1 MPYFSESSE
10 QEMGEDSSR
19 CSDLTNPLVYFCR
32 FRMGTVFSRGCASD
46 GCIIRCPNDTLR
58 SSTISD
64 GITFP
69 STMANVTDLQTKYS
83 KLAQEYSKLRAQ
95 NQVLKKAV
103 VDEQANSL
111 SLKEQLKQRDQS
123 LRKQEQE
130 MDSLSFRNQQLAKR
144 VELLQEELAV
154 SEAKGK
160 KGKSKGDSPPQ
171 HGLETQNVFDEDLQK
186 KIEENE
192 RLHIQFYEADEKH
205 RRQEAELKT
214 RLQELEKD
222 SEQHQ
227 AVVDGLTTKYMESI
241 ERLQGDKA
249 RLEVKAQTLEREAKE
264 CRMRTEECQQQLRRC
279 QTELNRQV
287 KQSSSV
293 IQEKVPFNDTKF
305 SDYNSLNVPPHNRRH
320 QLKARD
326 VAGQALGFI
335 QDLVAALLNFHSY
348 TEQRV
353 HIYPLDSSIETIS
366 PLNQKFS
373 QYLHENAAYVRPLE
387 DSFLQLH
394 QSITEDTVTVLE
406 TVVKLKTFADHF
418 SSYTHFLQ
426 KILPYQLKS
435 LEEECEA
442 PLCTAALTAKNQE
455 LQSDMKRVTSVFEKL
470 QNYINIL
477 ALPSVRQD
485 AVPQS
490 STSAV
495 FTQLAACL
503 HSLNDAIKGESTI
516 ATFFSNNLD
525 FFTSPGYSPRG
536 STVALNPLQA
546 ESMLANKKKAAAYI
560 HAIKKPRPQSVPYRE
575 ALSNRRILNSS
586 TESREGLTQQRSH
599 LAKIYNQ
606 ALWTVQ
612 PRMSQCVSRV
622 YNNRDKPS
630 FHKLTVRSSPLPV
643 GLLQVQQSQ
652 EKIARLEQEKEHW
665 LLEAQ
670 LGKVRLEKE
679 NQRIAD
685 LEAQLAAAL
694 GGSPNL
700 QASAASTLAQSHEEA
715 DREQKAAG
723 KETTLCTSLVGDEES
738 REQLIKTHYMAR
750 VGELTTQLQISDSK
764 AVHFHSECRAL
775 AKRLAIAEKSRE
787 ALSEEVKVANQNI
800 TRLQDELTT
809 TKRSYEDQLS
819 MMSDHLCSMNE
830 TLSKQKEEIDTLKLG
845 SKSAAA
851 VVVSKELVLSETCA
865 KYDKSSDNLTQ
876 DYQNKG
882 AEPDPEAGLRVRDVG
897 LDFYGQ
903 MRLQHI
909 ESGFSVASV
918 DVPQSRAAST
928 SKDRLID

>member
-1 MPYFSESSE
+1 
-10 QEMGEDSSR
+10 
-19 CSDLTNPLVYFCR
+19 
-32 FRMGTVFSRGCASD
+32 
-46 GCIIRCPNDTLR
+46 
-58 SSTISD
+58 
-64 GITFP
+64 
-69 STMANVTDLQTKYS
+69 MANVTDLQTKYS

-103 VDEQANSL
+103 VDEQASTV
-111 SLKEQLKQRDQS
+111 SLKEQLKHRDQS

-154 SEAKGK
+154 SEAKSK
-160 KGKSKGDSPPQ
+160 KGKSKVDSPSQ
-171 HGLETQNVFDEDLQK
+171 HGLETQSVFDEDLQK

-192 RLHIQFYEADEKH
+192 RLHIQFYEADEQH
-205 RRQEAELKT
+205 RRQEAELRG
-214 RLQELEKD
+214 RLQELERD

-227 AVVDGLTTKYMESI
+227 TVVDGLTAKYIDTI
-241 ERLQGDKA
+241 ERLQSDKA

-264 CRMRTEECQQQLRRC
+264 CRVRTEECQQQLRRC
-279 QTELNRQV
+279 QSELNRQV

-326 VAGQALGFI
+326 VAGQALSFI

-353 HIYPLDSSIETIS
+353 HIYPRDSSIEPIS

-394 QSITEDTVTVLE
+394 QSITEDTLPTI
-406 TVVKLKTFADHF
+406 T
-418 SSYTHFLQ
+418 Q
-426 KILPYQLKS
+426 K
-435 LEEECEA
+435 
-442 PLCTAALTAKNQE
+442 LCTTSECLLGSLGSLT
-455 LQSDMKRVTSVFEKL
+455 
-470 QNYINIL
+470 
-477 ALPSVRQD
+477 
-485 AVPQS
+485 S
-490 STSAV
+490 STG
-495 FTQLAACL
+495 
-503 HSLNDAIKGESTI
+503 KI

-536 STVALNPLQA
+536 GTVTLNPLQA

-560 HAIKKPRPQSVPYRE
+560 FILNAA
-575 ALSNRRILNSS
+575 ALSLPSTFTQPSS
-586 TESREGLTQQRSH
+586 
-599 LAKIYNQ
+599 
-606 ALWTVQ
+606 
-612 PRMSQCVSRV
+612 
-622 YNNRDKPS
+622 
-630 FHKLTVRSSPLPV
+630 HKLTVRSSPLPV

-694 GGSPNL
+694 GGSPNT
-700 QASAASTLAQSHEEA
+700 QAAAASTLAQSHEEA
-715 DREQKAAG
+715 EKELQKAVG
-723 KETTLCTSLVGDEES
+723 KETTLCTSLVRSLRWLLCSLVFAYEDS

-787 ALSEEVKVANQNI
+787 TLSEEVKRANQNI

-830 TLSKQKEEIDTLKLG
+830 TLSKQREEIDTLKLG
-845 SKSAAA
+845 SKGN
-851 VVVSKELVLSETCA
+851 A
-865 KYDKSSDNLTQ
+865 KK
-876 DYQNKG
+876 NKG
-882 AEPDPEAGLRVRDVG
+882 R
-897 LDFYGQ
+897 
-903 MRLQHI
+903 
-909 ESGFSVASV
+909 
-918 DVPQSRAAST
+918 
-928 SKDRLID
+928 

>member
-1 MPYFSESSE
+1 
-10 QEMGEDSSR
+10 
-19 CSDLTNPLVYFCR
+19 
-32 FRMGTVFSRGCASD
+32 
-46 GCIIRCPNDTLR
+46 
-58 SSTISD
+58 
-64 GITFP
+64 
-69 STMANVTDLQTKYS
+69 MANVTDLQTKYS

-103 VDEQANSL
+103 VDEQANSA
-111 SLKEQLKQRDQS
+111 SLKDQLKQRDQS

-144 VELLQEELAV
+144 VELLQEELAACEV
-154 SEAKGK
+154 KSK
-160 KGKSKGDSPPQ
+160 KGKGKGDSPLQP
-171 HGLETQNVFDEDLQK
+171 GLQTQSVFNEDLQK

-192 RLHIQFYEADEKH
+192 RLHIQFYEADEQH
-205 RRQEAELKT
+205 RKKEAELRA
-214 RLQELEKD
+214 RLQKLEGD
-222 SEQHQ
+222 AEEHQ
-227 AVVDGLTTKYMESI
+227 AVVDGLTTKYVETI
-241 ERLQGDKA
+241 ERLQSDKA
-249 RLEVKAQTLEREAKE
+249 RLELKTQTLEREAKD

-279 QTELNRQV
+279 QSELSRQV

-305 SDYNSLNVPPHNRRH
+305 SDYNSLNVPSHNRRH

-326 VAGQALGFI
+326 VTSQALSFI
-335 QDLVAALLNFHSY
+335 QDLVAALLNFHTY

-353 HIYPLDSSIETIS
+353 HIYPLDSSIEPIS

-387 DSFLQLH
+387 DSFLQLY

-406 TVVKLKTFADHF
+406 TVVTLRNFAENF
-418 SSYTHFLQ
+418 SSYTHFLL

-442 PLCTAALTAKNQE
+442 PLCTAALMAKNRE
-455 LQSDMKRVTSVFEKL
+455 LQSDMKKVTTVFEKM
-470 QNYINIL
+470 QKYISLL
-477 ALPSVRQD
+477 ALPCVRQD
-485 AVPQS
+485 AMPQS

-495 FTQLAACL
+495 FTQLAANL
-503 HSLNDAIKGESTI
+503 HSLHDAIKEMSKHYNQKAGIEQELPTVTQKLCTTTECLLGSLGSLTSITGKI

-536 STVALNPLQA
+536 CTVSLNPLQA

-560 HAIKKPRPQSVPYRE
+560 HTIKTARPQSVPYRE
-575 ALSNRRILNSS
+575 ALSNRRILTSS
-586 TESREGLTQQRSH
+586 TESREGLTQ
-599 LAKIYNQ
+599 
-606 ALWTVQ
+606 
-612 PRMSQCVSRV
+612 
-622 YNNRDKPS
+622 
-630 FHKLTVRSSPLPV
+630 
-643 GLLQVQQSQ
+643 QVQQSQ

-694 GGSPNL
+694 GGS
-700 QASAASTLAQSHEEA
+700 QSSQTAADGRLAQSHEEA
-715 DREQKAAG
+715 ETLQKATG
-723 KETTLCTSLVGDEES
+723 KETTLCTSLVGMLCTTPTNEHVGDEES

-775 AKRLAIAEKSRE
+775 AKRLTIAEKARE
-787 ALSEEVKVANQNI
+787 TLSEEVKLANENI

-830 TLSKQKEEIDTLKLG
+830 TLSKQREEIDTLKLG
-845 SKSAAA
+845 GKANAKKNKS
-851 VVVSKELVLSETCA
+851 
-865 KYDKSSDNLTQ
+865 
-876 DYQNKG
+876 
-882 AEPDPEAGLRVRDVG
+882 R
-897 LDFYGQ
+897 
-903 MRLQHI
+903 
-909 ESGFSVASV
+909 
-918 DVPQSRAAST
+918 
-928 SKDRLID
+928 

>member
-1 MPYFSESSE
+1 
-10 QEMGEDSSR
+10 
-19 CSDLTNPLVYFCR
+19 
-32 FRMGTVFSRGCASD
+32 
-46 GCIIRCPNDTLR
+46 
-58 SSTISD
+58 
-64 GITFP
+64 
-69 STMANVTDLQTKYS
+69 MANVTDLQTKYS

-103 VDEQANSL
+103 VDEQANSA
-111 SLKEQLKQRDQS
+111 SLKDQLKQRDQS

-144 VELLQEELAV
+144 VELLQEELAA
-154 SEAKGK
+154 SEGRSK
-160 KGKSKGDSPPQ
+160 KGKGKGDSPLQP
-171 HGLETQNVFDEDLQK
+171 GLQTQSVFNEDLQK

-192 RLHIQFYEADEKH
+192 RLHIQFYEADEQH
-205 RRQEAELKT
+205 RKKEAEL
-214 RLQELEKD
+214 RARLEKL
-222 SEQHQ
+222 EGEAEEHQ
-227 AVVDGLTTKYMESI
+227 AVVDGLTTKYVETI

-249 RLEVKAQTLEREAKE
+249 RLELKTQTLEREAKD

-279 QTELNRQV
+279 QSELSRQV

-305 SDYNSLNVPPHNRRH
+305 SDYNSLNVPSHNRRH

-326 VAGQALGFI
+326 VTSQALSFI
-335 QDLVAALLNFHSY
+335 QDLVAALLNFHTY

-353 HIYPLDSSIETIS
+353 HIYPLDSSIEPIS

-387 DSFLQLH
+387 DSFLQLY

-406 TVVKLKTFADHF
+406 TVVMLRNFAENF
-418 SSYTHFLQ
+418 SSYTHFLL

-442 PLCTAALTAKNQE
+442 PLCTAALMAKNRE
-455 LQSDMKRVTSVFEKL
+455 LQSDMKKVTTVFEKM
-470 QNYINIL
+470 QNYINLL

-485 AVPQS
+485 AMPQS

-495 FTQLAACL
+495 FTQLAASL
-503 HSLNDAIKGESTI
+503 HSLHDAIKEMSKHYNQKASIEQELPTVTQKLCTTTECLLGSLGSLTSVTGKI

-536 STVALNPLQA
+536 CAVSLNPLQA

-560 HAIKKPRPQSVPYRE
+560 DAIKTARPQSVPYRE
-575 ALSNRRILNSS
+575 ALSNRRILTSS
-586 TESREGLTQQRSH
+586 TESREGLTQ
-599 LAKIYNQ
+599 
-606 ALWTVQ
+606 
-612 PRMSQCVSRV
+612 
-622 YNNRDKPS
+622 
-630 FHKLTVRSSPLPV
+630 
-643 GLLQVQQSQ
+643 QVQQSQ

-694 GGSPNL
+694 GGS
-700 QASAASTLAQSHEEA
+700 QSSQTATDGRLTQSNEEA
-715 DREQKAAG
+715 ETAQKAAG
-723 KETTLCTSLVGDEES
+723 KEMTLCTSLVGMLCTTPTNEHVGDEES
-738 REQLIKTHYMAR
+738 REQLIKTHYMTR
-750 VGELTTQLQISDSK
+750 VGELTTQLQVSDSK

-775 AKRLAIAEKSRE
+775 AKRLTIAEKARE
-787 ALSEEVKVANQNI
+787 TLSEEVKLANENI

-830 TLSKQKEEIDTLKLG
+830 TLSKQREEIDMLKLG
-845 SKSAAA
+845 GKANAKKNKS
-851 VVVSKELVLSETCA
+851 
-865 KYDKSSDNLTQ
+865 
-876 DYQNKG
+876 
-882 AEPDPEAGLRVRDVG
+882 R
-897 LDFYGQ
+897 
-903 MRLQHI
+903 
-909 ESGFSVASV
+909 
-918 DVPQSRAAST
+918 
-928 SKDRLID
+928 

>member
-1 MPYFSESSE
+1 
-10 QEMGEDSSR
+10 
-19 CSDLTNPLVYFCR
+19 
-32 FRMGTVFSRGCASD
+32 
-46 GCIIRCPNDTLR
+46 
-58 SSTISD
+58 
-64 GITFP
+64 
-69 STMANVTDLQTKYS
+69 MANVTDLQTKYS

-95 NQVLKKAV
+95 NQVLKKGV
-103 VDEQANSL
+103 VDEQANSA
-111 SLKEQLKQRDQS
+111 SFKEQLKQRDQS

-144 VELLQEELAV
+144 VELLQEELA
-154 SEAKGK
+154 
-160 KGKSKGDSPPQ
+160 SKADSPSQ
-171 HGLETQNVFDEDLQK
+171 HGLETQCVFDEDLQK

-192 RLHIQFYEADEKH
+192 RLHIQFYEAGEQH
-205 RRQEAELKT
+205 SRQESELKT

-227 AVVDGLTTKYMESI
+227 AVVGRLTTKYMETI
-241 ERLQGDKA
+241 ERLQSDKA
-249 RLEVKAQTLEREAKE
+249 RLEIKSQTLEREAKE
-264 CRMRTEECQQQLRRC
+264 CRMRTEECQQQLRLS
-279 QTELNRQV
+279 QSELNRQV

-293 IQEKVPFNDTKF
+293 IQEKVPFNDTKLIG
-305 SDYNSLNVPPHNRRH
+305 YNSLNVPPHNRRH

-326 VAGQALGFI
+326 VAGQALSFI

-353 HIYPLDSSIETIS
+353 HIYPLDSSIEPIS

-387 DSFLQLH
+387 DSFLHLH

-406 TVVKLKTFADHF
+406 TVVKLKSFADHF

-435 LEEECEA
+435 LEEECDT

-455 LQSDMKRVTSVFEKL
+455 LQSDMKRLTSVFEKM
-470 QNYINIL
+470 QSYINLL

-485 AVPQS
+485 AMPQS

-503 HSLNDAIKGESTI
+503 HSLHDAIKEMSKHYNQKASLEQELPTITQKLCTTTECLLGSLGSLTSSTGKI

-525 FFTSPGYSPRG
+525 FFTSSGYSPRG
-536 STVALNPLQA
+536 STLALNPLQA

-560 HAIKKPRPQSVPYRE
+560 SALKKARPQSVPYSD
-575 ALSNRRILNSS
+575 ALSNRRVLTSS
-586 TESREGLTQQRSH
+586 TESREGL
-599 LAKIYNQ
+599 
-606 ALWTVQ
+606 
-612 PRMSQCVSRV
+612 SQ
-622 YNNRDKPS
+622 
-630 FHKLTVRSSPLPV
+630 
-643 GLLQVQQSQ
+643 QVQQSQ
-652 EKIARLEQEKEHW
+652 DKIARLEQEKEHW

-685 LEAQLAAAL
+685 LEAQLAAAQ
-694 GGSPNL
+694 GGSLNSPP
-700 QASAASTLAQSHEEA
+700 AAASTPVQSQEEA
-715 DREQKAAG
+715 EMEPSSGEREA
-723 KETTLCTSLVGDEES
+723 TLCTSLVGMLCTTPSVEHVGDEES
-738 REQLIKTHYMAR
+738 RETLIKTHYMAR

-787 ALSEEVKVANQNI
+787 TLTEEIKLATQKI
-800 TRLQDELTT
+800 TRLQDELAT

-830 TLSKQKEEIDTLKLG
+830 TLSKQREEIDTLKLG
-845 SKSAAA
+845 SKGN
-851 VVVSKELVLSETCA
+851 A
-865 KYDKSSDNLTQ
+865 KK
-876 DYQNKG
+876 NKG
-882 AEPDPEAGLRVRDVG
+882 R
-897 LDFYGQ
+897 
-903 MRLQHI
+903 
-909 ESGFSVASV
+909 
-918 DVPQSRAAST
+918 
-928 SKDRLID
+928 

>member
-1 MPYFSESSE
+1 MLPAYHKLPCVPILTTDDVLCCHVPCLNIFS
-10 QEMGEDSSR
+10 
-19 CSDLTNPLVYFCR
+19 
-32 FRMGTVFSRGCASD
+32 VFS
-46 GCIIRCPNDTLR
+46 
-58 SSTISD
+58 
-64 GITFP
+64 
-69 STMANVTDLQTKYS
+69 Q
-83 KLAQEYSKLRAQ
+83 LRAQ

-103 VDEQANSL
+103 VDEQANSA

-144 VELLQEELAV
+144 VELLQEELAA

-160 KGKSKGDSPPQ
+160 KGKTKGDSPSQ
-171 HGLETQNVFDEDLQK
+171 HGLQTQSVFDEDLQK

-205 RRQEAELKT
+205 RRQEAELRA
-214 RLQELEKD
+214 RLEELEKD

-227 AVVDGLTTKYMESI
+227 GVVDGLTTKYMETI

-279 QTELNRQV
+279 QSELNRQV

-326 VAGQALGFI
+326 VAGQALSFL

-353 HIYPLDSSIETIS
+353 HIYPLDSSIEPIS

-373 QYLHENAAYVRPLE
+373 QYLHENAAFVRPLE

-394 QSITEDTVTVLE
+394 QSITEDTLPTVT
-406 TVVKLKTFADHF
+406 
-418 SSYTHFLQ
+418 Q
-426 KILPYQLKS
+426 K
-435 LEEECEA
+435 
-442 PLCTAALTAKNQE
+442 LCTTTECLLGSLGSLTN
-455 LQSDMKRVTSVFEKL
+455 
-470 QNYINIL
+470 
-477 ALPSVRQD
+477 
-485 AVPQS
+485 
-490 STSAV
+490 STG
-495 FTQLAACL
+495 
-503 HSLNDAIKGESTI
+503 KI

-525 FFTSPGYSPRG
+525 FFTSSGYSPRG

-546 ESMLANKKKAAAYI
+546 DSMLANKKKAAAYI
-560 HAIKKPRPQSVPYRE
+560 HPRPQSVPYRE
-575 ALSNRRILNSS
+575 ALSNRRILTSS
-586 TESREGLTQQRSH
+586 TESREGLTQ
-599 LAKIYNQ
+599 
-606 ALWTVQ
+606 
-612 PRMSQCVSRV
+612 
-622 YNNRDKPS
+622 
-630 FHKLTVRSSPLPV
+630 
-643 GLLQVQQSQ
+643 QVQQSQ

-694 GGSPNL
+694 GGSPNS
-700 QASAASTLAQSHEEA
+700 QTAAASTLSAQSHEEA
-715 DREQKAAG
+715 GTEQKAAG
-723 KETTLCTSLVGDEES
+723 KETTLCTSLGVLSFFSCSSPVGDEES

-787 ALSEEVKVANQNI
+787 TLSEEVKLANQNI
-800 TRLQDELTT
+800 TRLQDELAT

-830 TLSKQKEEIDTLKLG
+830 TLSKQREEIDTLKLG
-845 SKSAAA
+845 SKGN
-851 VVVSKELVLSETCA
+851 A
-865 KYDKSSDNLTQ
+865 KKNKS
-876 DYQNKG
+876 
-882 AEPDPEAGLRVRDVG
+882 R
-897 LDFYGQ
+897 
-903 MRLQHI
+903 
-909 ESGFSVASV
+909 
-918 DVPQSRAAST
+918 
-928 SKDRLID
+928 

>member
-1 MPYFSESSE
+1 
-10 QEMGEDSSR
+10 
-19 CSDLTNPLVYFCR
+19 
-32 FRMGTVFSRGCASD
+32 
-46 GCIIRCPNDTLR
+46 
-58 SSTISD
+58 
-64 GITFP
+64 
-69 STMANVTDLQTKYS
+69 MANVTDLQTKYS

-103 VDEQANSL
+103 VDEQASTV

-144 VELLQEELAV
+144 VELLQEELA
-154 SEAKGK
+154 
-160 KGKSKGDSPPQ
+160 SKVDSPSQ
-171 HGLETQNVFDEDLQK
+171 HGLETQSVFDEDLQK

-192 RLHIQFYEADEKH
+192 RLHIQFYEADEQH
-205 RRQEAELKT
+205 RRQEAELRG
-214 RLQELEKD
+214 RLQELERD

-227 AVVDGLTTKYMESI
+227 TVVDGLTAKYIDTI
-241 ERLQGDKA
+241 ERLQSDKA

-264 CRMRTEECQQQLRRC
+264 CRVRTEECQQQLRRC
-279 QTELNRQV
+279 QSELNRQV

-326 VAGQALGFI
+326 VAGQALSFI

-353 HIYPLDSSIETIS
+353 HIYPRDSSIEPIS

-406 TVVKLKTFADHF
+406 TVVKLKSFADNF

-455 LQSDMKRVTSVFEKL
+455 LQGDMKRVTSVFEKL
-470 QNYINIL
+470 QSYINIL

-485 AVPQS
+485 AMLPS

-503 HSLNDAIKGESTI
+503 HSLHDAIKEMSKHYNQKAGLEQELPTITQKLCTTSECLLGSLGSLTSSTGKI

-536 STVALNPLQA
+536 GTVTLNPLQA
-546 ESMLANKKKAAAYI
+546 ESMLANKKKAAAYMY
-560 HAIKKPRPQSVPYRE
+560 AIKKPRPQSVPYRE
-575 ALSNRRILNSS
+575 ALSNRRILTSS
-586 TESREGLTQQRSH
+586 TESREGLTQ
-599 LAKIYNQ
+599 
-606 ALWTVQ
+606 
-612 PRMSQCVSRV
+612 
-622 YNNRDKPS
+622 
-630 FHKLTVRSSPLPV
+630 
-643 GLLQVQQSQ
+643 QVQQSQ

-694 GGSPNL
+694 GGSPNT
-700 QASAASTLAQSHEEA
+700 QAAAASTLAQSHEEA
-715 DREQKAAG
+715 EKELQKAVG
-723 KETTLCTSLVGDEES
+723 KETTLCTSLVGMLCTTPTVEHVGDEDS

-787 ALSEEVKVANQNI
+787 TLSEEVKRANQNI

-830 TLSKQKEEIDTLKLG
+830 TLSKQREEIDTLKLG
-845 SKSAAA
+845 SKGN
-851 VVVSKELVLSETCA
+851 A
-865 KYDKSSDNLTQ
+865 KK
-876 DYQNKG
+876 NKG
-882 AEPDPEAGLRVRDVG
+882 R
-897 LDFYGQ
+897 
-903 MRLQHI
+903 
-909 ESGFSVASV
+909 
-918 DVPQSRAAST
+918 
-928 SKDRLID
+928 

>member
-1 MPYFSESSE
+1 
-10 QEMGEDSSR
+10 
-19 CSDLTNPLVYFCR
+19 
-32 FRMGTVFSRGCASD
+32 
-46 GCIIRCPNDTLR
+46 
-58 SSTISD
+58 
-64 GITFP
+64 
-69 STMANVTDLQTKYS
+69 MANVTDLQTKYS
-83 KLAQEYSKLRAQ
+83 KLAQEFSKLRAQ

-111 SLKEQLKQRDQS
+111 SMKEQLKLRDQS

-144 VELLQEELAV
+144 VELLQEELAA
-154 SEAKGK
+154 SEAKGR
-160 KGKSKGDSPPQ
+160 KGKSKGDSPSQ
-171 HGLETQNVFDEDLQK
+171 HGLQTQSVFDEDLQK

-192 RLHIQFYEADEKH
+192 RLHIQFYEADELHK
-205 RRQEAELKT
+205 REEAELKS
-214 RLQELEKD
+214 RLEELERNA
-222 SEQHQ
+222 EQSQ
-227 AVVDGLTTKYMESI
+227 AVVDGLTAKYMETI

-249 RLEVKAQTLEREAKE
+249 RLEVKAQTLERESKD
-264 CRMRTEECQQQLRRC
+264 CRIRTEECQQQLRRC
-279 QTELNRQV
+279 QSDLNRQV

-305 SDYNSLNVPPHNRRH
+305 SDYNSLNVPSHNRRH

-326 VAGQALGFI
+326 IASQALSFI

-353 HIYPLDSSIETIS
+353 HIFPLDSSIEPIS

-387 DSFLQLH
+387 DSFLQLY
-394 QSITEDTVTVLE
+394 QSITEDTVTALE
-406 TVVKLKTFADHF
+406 TVVKLKSFAENF
-418 SSYTHFLQ
+418 FSYTHYLQ

-455 LQSDMKRVTSVFEKL
+455 LQSDMKKVTSVFEKL
-470 QNYINIL
+470 QNYINLL

-485 AVPQS
+485 AMPQT

-503 HSLNDAIKGESTI
+503 HSLHDAIKVLSKHYNQKASIEQELPTITQKLCTTTECLLGSLGSLTSITGKI

-525 FFTSPGYSPRG
+525 FFTLSGYSPRG
-536 STVALNPLQA
+536 GTVTLNPLQA
-546 ESMLANKKKAAAYI
+546 ESMLENKKKAAAYV
-560 HAIKKPRPQSVPYRE
+560 HAVKKVRSQSVPYNE
-575 ALSNRRILNSS
+575 ALSNRRVLTSS
-586 TESREGLTQQRSH
+586 TESREGLTQQVH
-599 LAKIYNQ
+599 
-606 ALWTVQ
+606 
-612 PRMSQCVSRV
+612 
-622 YNNRDKPS
+622 
-630 FHKLTVRSSPLPV
+630 
-643 GLLQVQQSQ
+643 QSQ

-679 NQRIAD
+679 NQRISD
-685 LEAQLAAAL
+685 LEVQLAAAL
-694 GGSPNL
+694 GGSPDSKSVP
-700 QASAASTLAQSHEEA
+700 ASMVTQSHTEEET
-715 DREQKAAG
+715 EQRAEG
-723 KETTLCTSLVGDEES
+723 KEMTLCNSLVGMLCTTPTVDHVGDDET
-738 REQLIKTHYMAR
+738 REQLIKTHYMSR

-787 ALSEEVKVANQNI
+787 ALSEEVKLANQNI
-800 TRLQDELTT
+800 TRLQDELAT

-830 TLSKQKEEIDTLKLG
+830 TLSKQREEIDTLKLG
-845 SKSAAA
+845 SK
-851 VVVSKELVLSETCA
+851 VNA
-865 KYDKSSDNLTQ
+865 KK
-876 DYQNKG
+876 NKG
-882 AEPDPEAGLRVRDVG
+882 R
-897 LDFYGQ
+897 
-903 MRLQHI
+903 
-909 ESGFSVASV
+909 
-918 DVPQSRAAST
+918 
-928 SKDRLID
+928 

>member
-1 MPYFSESSE
+1 
-10 QEMGEDSSR
+10 
-19 CSDLTNPLVYFCR
+19 
-32 FRMGTVFSRGCASD
+32 
-46 GCIIRCPNDTLR
+46 
-58 SSTISD
+58 
-64 GITFP
+64 
-69 STMANVTDLQTKYS
+69 MAADLQAKYS

-95 NQVLKKAV
+95 NQVLKKGV
-103 VDEQANSL
+103 VDEQASSA

-123 LRKQEQE
+123 LRKVEQE

-144 VELLQEELAV
+144 VELLQEELAT

-160 KGKSKGDSPPQ
+160 KGKNKGDSPSQ
-171 HGLETQNVFDEDLQK
+171 QGLQTQSVFDEDLQK
-186 KIEENE
+186 KIQENE
-192 RLHIQFYEADEKH
+192 RLHIQFYEADEQH
-205 RRQEAELKT
+205 RRQEAQLRV
-214 RLQELEKD
+214 RLEELERD

-227 AVVDGLTTKYMESI
+227 AVVDGLTTKYMETI
-241 ERLQGDKA
+241 ERLQSDKA
-249 RLEVKAQTLEREAKE
+249 RIEVKAQTLEREAKE

-279 QTELNRQV
+279 QSELNRQV

-326 VAGQALGFI
+326 VAGQALGFV

-353 HIYPLDSSIETIS
+353 HIYPLDSSIEPVS

-387 DSFLQLH
+387 DSLLQLH

-406 TVVKLKTFADHF
+406 TVDKLKNFADNF

-442 PLCTAALTAKNQE
+442 PLCTTALAAKNQE

-470 QNYINIL
+470 QNYINLL
-477 ALPSVRQD
+477 ALPSVQQD
-485 AVPQS
+485 PMPQS

-503 HSLNDAIKGESTI
+503 HSLHDAIKEMSKHYNQKAGLEQELPTVTQKLRTTTECLLGSLGSLTNSTGKI

-525 FFTSPGYSPRG
+525 FFTSSTGYGPRG
-536 STVALNPLQA
+536 GTVALNPLQA
-546 ESMLANKKKAAAYI
+546 ESMLANKKKAADYI
-560 HAIKKPRPQSVPYRE
+560 HAIRKPRPQSVPYRE
-575 ALSNRRILNSS
+575 ALSNRRILTSS
-586 TESREGLTQQRSH
+586 TESREGLTQ
-599 LAKIYNQ
+599 
-606 ALWTVQ
+606 
-612 PRMSQCVSRV
+612 
-622 YNNRDKPS
+622 
-630 FHKLTVRSSPLPV
+630 
-643 GLLQVQQSQ
+643 QVQQSQ

-694 GGSPNL
+694 GGSPTL
-700 QASAASTLAQSHEEA
+700 HTAPASALVHSQEDAET
-715 DREQKAAG
+715 EQRATG
-723 KETTLCTSLVGDEES
+723 KEATLCTSLVGMLCTTPTVEHVGDEES

-787 ALSEEVKVANQNI
+787 TLSEEVKLANQNI
-800 TRLQDELTT
+800 TRLQDELAT

-830 TLSKQKEEIDTLKLG
+830 TLSKQREEIDTLKLG
-845 SKSAAA
+845 SKGN
-851 VVVSKELVLSETCA
+851 A
-865 KYDKSSDNLTQ
+865 KK
-876 DYQNKG
+876 NKG
-882 AEPDPEAGLRVRDVG
+882 R
-897 LDFYGQ
+897 
-903 MRLQHI
+903 
-909 ESGFSVASV
+909 
-918 DVPQSRAAST
+918 
-928 SKDRLID
+928 

>member
-1 MPYFSESSE
+1 
-10 QEMGEDSSR
+10 
-19 CSDLTNPLVYFCR
+19 
-32 FRMGTVFSRGCASD
+32 
-46 GCIIRCPNDTLR
+46 
-58 SSTISD
+58 
-64 GITFP
+64 
-69 STMANVTDLQTKYS
+69 MANVTDLQAKYS

-95 NQVLKKAV
+95 NQVLKKGV
-103 VDEQANSL
+103 VDEQANSA

-144 VELLQEELAV
+144 VELLQEELAA
-154 SEAKGK
+154 SEARGK
-160 KGKSKGDSPPQ
+160 RGKSKGDSPSQ
-171 HGLETQNVFDEDLQK
+171 HGLQTQSVFDEDLQK

-192 RLHIQFYEADEKH
+192 RLHIQFYEADEQH
-205 RRQEAELKT
+205 RRQEAELRA
-214 RLQELEKD
+214 RLDELEEDAK
-222 SEQHQ
+222 QHQ
-227 AVVDGLTTKYMESI
+227 AVVDGFTTKYVDTI
-241 ERLQGDKA
+241 ERLQSDKA
-249 RLEVKAQTLEREAKE
+249 RLEVKTQSLEREAKE

-279 QTELNRQV
+279 QSELNRQV

-305 SDYNSLNVPPHNRRH
+305 TDYNSLNVPSHNRRH

-326 VAGQALGFI
+326 VAGQALSFI

-387 DSFLQLH
+387 DSFLQLY

-406 TVVKLKTFADHF
+406 TVVKLKSFAHHF
-418 SSYTHFLQ
+418 SSYTSFLL

-435 LEEECEA
+435 LEEESEA
-442 PLCTAALTAKNQE
+442 PLCTTALTVKNQE
-455 LQSDMKRVTSVFEKL
+455 LKSDMKRVTSVFEKL
-470 QNYINIL
+470 QSYINLL

-485 AVPQS
+485 AMPQS

-495 FTQLAACL
+495 FTQLAAGL
-503 HSLNDAIKGESTI
+503 HSLHDAVKEMSKHYNQKASIEQELPTVTQKLSTTTECLLGSLGSLTSCTGKI

-525 FFTSPGYSPRG
+525 FFTSSGYCPRG
-536 STVALNPLQA
+536 SAAALNPLQA
-546 ESMLANKKKAAAYI
+546 ESMLANKKKASAYI
-560 HAIKKPRPQSVPYRE
+560 AALKKVRPQSVPYRD
-575 ALSNRRILNSS
+575 ALSNLRILTSS
-586 TESREGLTQQRSH
+586 TESREGL
-599 LAKIYNQ
+599 
-606 ALWTVQ
+606 
-612 PRMSQCVSRV
+612 SQ
-622 YNNRDKPS
+622 
-630 FHKLTVRSSPLPV
+630 
-643 GLLQVQQSQ
+643 QVQQSQ

-685 LEAQLAAAL
+685 LEAQLAATL
-694 GGSPNL
+694 GGSPHF
-700 QASAASTLAQSHEEA
+700 QAAAASSLTQSQEEPES
-715 DREQKAAG
+715 DPKAAG
-723 KETTLCTSLVGDEES
+723 KDATLCTSLVGMLCTTPSMEHVGDEES

-775 AKRLAIAEKSRE
+775 AKRLTIAEKSRE
-787 ALSEEVKVANQNI
+787 TLSEEVKQASKNI
-800 TRLQDELTT
+800 TRLQDELAT

-830 TLSKQKEEIDTLKLG
+830 TLSKQREEIDTLKLG
-845 SKSAAA
+845 GKGN
-851 VVVSKELVLSETCA
+851 A
-865 KYDKSSDNLTQ
+865 KK
-876 DYQNKG
+876 NKG
-882 AEPDPEAGLRVRDVG
+882 R
-897 LDFYGQ
+897 
-903 MRLQHI
+903 
-909 ESGFSVASV
+909 
-918 DVPQSRAAST
+918 
-928 SKDRLID
+928 

>member
-1 MPYFSESSE
+1 
-10 QEMGEDSSR
+10 
-19 CSDLTNPLVYFCR
+19 
-32 FRMGTVFSRGCASD
+32 
-46 GCIIRCPNDTLR
+46 
-58 SSTISD
+58 
-64 GITFP
+64 
-69 STMANVTDLQTKYS
+69 MANVTDLQTKYS

-103 VDEQANSL
+103 IDEQANSL

-144 VELLQEELAV
+144 VELLQEELA
-154 SEAKGK
+154 
-160 KGKSKGDSPPQ
+160 SKGDSPSQ
-171 HGLETQNVFDEDLQK
+171 HGLETKSVFDEDLQK
-186 KIEENE
+186 KIIENE

-205 RRQEAELKT
+205 KKQEAELKS

-227 AVVDGLTTKYMESI
+227 AIVDGLTTKYMDTI

-249 RLEVKAQTLEREAKE
+249 RLEVKAQMLERETKE
-264 CRMRTEECQQQLRRC
+264 CRVRTEECQQQLRRC
-279 QTELNRQV
+279 QSELNKQV

-326 VAGQALGFI
+326 VAGQALSFI
-335 QDLVAALLNFHSY
+335 QDLVAALLNFHTY

-353 HIYPLDSSIETIS
+353 HIYPRDSSIETIS
-366 PLNQKFS
+366 PLNQRFS

-406 TVVKLKTFADHF
+406 TVVKLKSFADHF

-455 LQSDMKRVTSVFEKL
+455 LQNDIKKVTSIFEKL
-470 QNYINIL
+470 QSYIAVL
-477 ALPSVRQD
+477 ALPSVCQD
-485 AVPQS
+485 ALPQS

-503 HSLNDAIKGESTI
+503 HSLHDAIKEMSKHYNQKASLEQELPTVTQKLSTTSECLLGSLGSLTSSTGKI

-536 STVALNPLQA
+536 SRATLNPLQA
-546 ESMLANKKKAAAYI
+546 ESMLAYKKKAAAYI
-560 HAIKKPRPQSVPYRE
+560 HAIKQPKPQSVPYRE
-575 ALSNRRILNSS
+575 ALSNRRILTSS
-586 TESREGLTQQRSH
+586 TESREGLTQ
-599 LAKIYNQ
+599 
-606 ALWTVQ
+606 
-612 PRMSQCVSRV
+612 
-622 YNNRDKPS
+622 
-630 FHKLTVRSSPLPV
+630 
-643 GLLQVQQSQ
+643 QVQQSQ

-685 LEAQLAAAL
+685 LESQLAAAL
-694 GGSPNL
+694 GGGASPPTL
-700 QASAASTLAQSHEEA
+700 AAAAASPAPAQEEA
-715 DREQKAAG
+715 EGAAG
-723 KETTLCTSLVGDEES
+723 KEATLCTSLVGMLCTTPSVEHVGDEES

-775 AKRLAIAEKSRE
+775 ARRLAIAEKNRE
-787 ALSEEVKVANQNI
+787 TLSEEVRLANQNI
-800 TRLQDELTT
+800 TRLQDELAT

-819 MMSDHLCSMNE
+819 TMSDHLCSLNE
-830 TLSKQKEEIDTLKLG
+830 TLSKQREEIDTLKLG
-845 SKSAAA
+845 SKAN
-851 VVVSKELVLSETCA
+851 SK
-865 KYDKSSDNLTQ
+865 K
-876 DYQNKG
+876 NKG
-882 AEPDPEAGLRVRDVG
+882 R
-897 LDFYGQ
+897 
-903 MRLQHI
+903 
-909 ESGFSVASV
+909 
-918 DVPQSRAAST
+918 
-928 SKDRLID
+928 

>member
-1 MPYFSESSE
+1 
-10 QEMGEDSSR
+10 
-19 CSDLTNPLVYFCR
+19 
-32 FRMGTVFSRGCASD
+32 
-46 GCIIRCPNDTLR
+46 
-58 SSTISD
+58 
-64 GITFP
+64 
-69 STMANVTDLQTKYS
+69 MANVTDLQTKYS

-103 VDEQANSL
+103 VDEQANSA
-111 SLKEQLKQRDQS
+111 SLKDQLKQRDQS

-144 VELLQEELAV
+144 VELLQEELAA
-154 SEAKGK
+154 SEVRSK
-160 KGKSKGDSPPQ
+160 KGKGKGDSPSQ
-171 HGLETQNVFDEDLQK
+171 QGLQTQSVFNEDLQK

-192 RLHIQFYEADEKH
+192 RLHIQFYEADEQH
-205 RRQEAELKT
+205 RKKEAEL
-214 RLQELEKD
+214 RVRLEKLEGD
-222 SEQHQ
+222 AEEHQ
-227 AVVDGLTTKYMESI
+227 AVVDGLKTKYVETI
-241 ERLQGDKA
+241 ERLQSDKA
-249 RLEVKAQTLEREAKE
+249 RLEVKTQTLEREAKD

-279 QTELNRQV
+279 QSELNRQV

-293 IQEKVPFNDTKF
+293 IQEKVPFNDTKL
-305 SDYNSLNVPPHNRRH
+305 SDYNSLNVPSHNRRH

-326 VAGQALGFI
+326 VTNQALSFI
-335 QDLVAALLNFHSY
+335 QDLVAALLNFHTY

-353 HIYPLDSSIETIS
+353 HIYPLDSSIEPIS

-387 DSFLQLH
+387 DSFLQLY

-406 TVVKLKTFADHF
+406 TVVTLRNFAENF

-442 PLCTAALTAKNQE
+442 PLSTAALTAKNRE
-455 LQSDMKRVTSVFEKL
+455 LQSDMKKVTTMFEKL
-470 QNYINIL
+470 QNYITLL

-485 AVPQS
+485 AMPQS

-495 FTQLAACL
+495 FTQLAASLHCL
-503 HSLNDAIKGESTI
+503 HDAIKEMSKHYNQKADIEQELPTVTQKLRTTTECLLGSLGSLTSITGKI

-525 FFTSPGYSPRG
+525 FFTSPGYTPRG
-536 STVALNPLQA
+536 CTVSLNPLQA

-560 HAIKKPRPQSVPYRE
+560 HAIKTARPQSVPYRE
-575 ALSNRRILNSS
+575 ALSNRRILTSS
-586 TESREGLTQQRSH
+586 TESREGLTQ
-599 LAKIYNQ
+599 
-606 ALWTVQ
+606 
-612 PRMSQCVSRV
+612 
-622 YNNRDKPS
+622 
-630 FHKLTVRSSPLPV
+630 
-643 GLLQVQQSQ
+643 QVQQSQ

-694 GGSPNL
+694 GGSQNS
-700 QASAASTLAQSHEEA
+700 QTAADGRLTQSHEE
-715 DREQKAAG
+715 EETLQKATG
-723 KETTLCTSLVGDEES
+723 KEMTLCTSLVGMLCTTPTNEHVGDEES
-738 REQLIKTHYMAR
+738 REELIKTHYMAR
-750 VGELTTQLQISDSK
+750 VGDLTTQLQISDSK

-775 AKRLAIAEKSRE
+775 AKRSSIAEKARE
-787 ALSEEVKVANQNI
+787 TLSEEVKLANENI

-830 TLSKQKEEIDTLKLG
+830 TLSKQREEIDTLKLG
-845 SKSAAA
+845 
-851 VVVSKELVLSETCA
+851 A
-865 KYDKSSDNLTQ
+865 K
-876 DYQNKG
+876 
-882 AEPDPEAGLRVRDVG
+882 
-897 LDFYGQ
+897 
-903 MRLQHI
+903 
-909 ESGFSVASV
+909 ASV
-918 DVPQSRAAST
+918 KKNKSR
-928 SKDRLID
+928 